1 MYECEGRAVTSCQW
15 DTHRT
20 QLWENSVVF
29 MSLALPEM
37 PESTL
42 ITLGLS
48 SGAPDSCGFPH
59 HSHMAP
65 STPFYYLICSLS
77 SPPLTLFCQ
86 ASDSPETT
94 PASNR
99 LALGAATAPE
109 SASGSAASL
118 GRIPVRILLLH
129 TKSVCLDRKTF
140 ECRDWFWARSLGN
153 LLAVV

>member
-1 MYECEGRAVTSCQW
+1 
-15 DTHRT
+15 
-20 QLWENSVVF
+20 

-86 ASDSPETT
+86 ASHSSETT

-99 LALGAATAPE
+99 SAL
-109 SASGSAASL
+109 GSAASL
-118 GRIPVRILLLH
+118 GRIPVRILILR
-129 TKSVCLDRKTF
+129 TKSVCLDRKTL
-140 ECRDWFWARSLGN
+140 RMQRLGKVTGKLTRYGIN
-153 LLAVV
+153 YTDVQSRYPSRNSRRRLSEKIKAI